1 MIEKRTNSN
10 SSFPPRTTLWA
21 LDLTYSSPSLRYGDV
36 HHIVDDNFFSTQTV
50 VDRVNFLSMTMQKA
64 MNASAGRIA
73 FWPFYNNAKDD
84 ELVSV
89 FFGLSVSNELFD
101 WRV

>member
-1 MIEKRTNSN
+1 MKEEHLQAHP
-10 SSFPPRTTLWA
+10 FHPRKTLCA
-21 LDLTYSSPSLRYGDV
+21 LNLIYSTPSLRYGDI

-50 VDRVNFLSMTMQKA
+50 VDRVNFLSMTIQKG
-64 MNASAGRIA
+64 MNATAGRIA

-89 FFGLSVSNELFD
+89 LLGLRVGNELFD